1 MKGRNWL
8 LALMGLVVLALLG
21 AIWPLTHRV
30 KAAYRLEVVRET
42 KEMATDLENTQASA
56 DANLRLAARLEEA
69 TRQLRAPVATE
80 VADLFISRSAE
91 PTSVAGVD
99 WRTLLPNTHSAS
111 DPANAGDD
119 PPQQT
124 TYPGNGSEEGDP
136 PAFQMPALT
145 LVGLVRAGEQ
155 PMAVINTATSTEV
168 KRPGSEIAG
177 LRIVDIDSDSVLLLS
192 PYGQRSVLVLQGW
205 QQQKEI
211 Q

>member
-8 LALMGLVVLALLG
+8 LALMGLIILALLG

-42 KEMATDLENTQASA
+42 KEMARDLEDTQASA
-56 DANLRLAARLEEA
+56 DSNLRLAAQLEEA
-69 TRQLRAPVATE
+69 TRRLRAPVATE
-80 VADLFISRSAE
+80 VPDLFITRSTE
-91 PTSVAGVD
+91 PAPVAGVD
-99 WRTLLPNTHSAS
+99 QQTPLPDTNGAS
-111 DPANAGDD
+111 DPADV
-119 PPQQT
+119 
-124 TYPGNGSEEGDP
+124 EGDP

-145 LVGLVRAGEQ
+145 LVGLVRTGEQ

-168 KRPGSEIAG
+168 KRTGSEIEG
-177 LRIVDIDSDSVLLLS
+177 LRIVDIDSDRVVLLS
-192 PYGQRSVLVLQGW
+192 PYGQRSVLILQGW